1 MQPGAIV
8 ILIFIIV
15 LLFVTIFCV
24 RKSISDDR
32 EVQKEYQKNSRICT
46 ITEPISINAACLKMK
61 HAAFFLT

>member
-1 MQPGAIV
+1 MHPGAIV

-32 EVQKEYQKNSRICT
+32 EVQKEYQKKQSDLHN
-46 ITEPISINAACLKMK
+46 
-61 HAAFFLT
+61 H

>member
-32 EVQKEYQKNSRICT
+32 EVQKEYQKKQSDLHNLSLIH
-46 ITEPISINAACLKMK
+46 I
-61 HAAFFLT
+61 

>member
-24 RKSISDDR
+24 RKVFPMIGRYRKSTR
-32 EVQKEYQKNSRICT
+32 KNSRICT
-46 ITEPISINAACLKMK
+46 ITEPISINA
-61 HAAFFLT
+61 HV